1 MTSTVADQVR
11 LYVVRG
17 TAGEISEGIRNLIS
31 AGVLAPGDALPPIRA
46 LADDLEVH
54 RNTVAG
60 AYRLLV
66 AAGVVETQGRRGS
79 FVRAIPFL
87 EGEGGIAL
95 PGSVDLASGNPDPAL
110 LPDLRASLDR
120 TTYTPRLYGA
130 AATEPLLDSW
140 ARSSIEDEVPR
151 PCSITIT
158 NGAVD
163 AVERL
168 LTAHLTRGDA
178 VAIEDP
184 CFLASIGTL
193 KANSFRAVPMDI
205 DTSGITPQGL
215 LRALESGVRA
225 IICTPRAH
233 NPTGVSM
240 SADRAAILGSIL
252 AEFPHVLVIEDD
264 HFSAVSSNRYCR
276 LAPMSTTRWALVRS
290 VSKFLG
296 PDLRVAVVASD
307 LDTGIRLSTHPRSG
321 ANWVSHLQQ
330 RLSAELLSDPTVIDG
345 LANARAVY
353 ERRRTLLKSA
363 LSEHD
368 IEVPDTFDGLNV
380 WVPLDRDSEPI
391 VERLAE
397 SGWLVRDGSQ
407 FSATPGQCHRALR
420 VTASTITSDQAREFA
435 SALAEILASP

>member
-1 MTSTVADQVR
+1 
-11 LYVVRG
+11 VRG

-140 ARSSIEDEVPR
+140 ARSSIEDQVRR
-151 PCSITIT
+151 PYSITIT

-240 SADRAAILGSIL
+240 SADRAATLGNIL

-264 HFSAVSSNRYCR
+264 HFSAVSSNQYCR

-307 LDTGIRLSTHPRSG
+307 LDTGIRLSTHLRSG

-353 ERRRTLLKSA
+353 ER
-363 LSEHD
+363 
-368 IEVPDTFDGLNV
+368 
-380 WVPLDRDSEPI
+380 
-391 VERLAE
+391 
-397 SGWLVRDGSQ
+397 
-407 FSATPGQCHRALR
+407 
-420 VTASTITSDQAREFA
+420 
-435 SALAEILASP
+435 

>member
-140 ARSSIEDEVPR
+140 ARSSIEDEVLR

-205 DTSGITPQGL
+205 DTSGITRKG
-215 LRALESGVRA
+215 
-225 IICTPRAH
+225 CC
-233 NPTGVSM
+233 
-240 SADRAAILGSIL
+240 
-252 AEFPHVLVIEDD
+252 VLSKVVC
-264 HFSAVSSNRYCR
+264 AR
-276 LAPMSTTRWALVRS
+276 LFAPLVRTTPP
-290 VSKFLG
+290 G
-296 PDLRVAVVASD
+296 
-307 LDTGIRLSTHPRSG
+307 
-321 ANWVSHLQQ
+321 
-330 RLSAELLSDPTVIDG
+330 SA
-345 LANARAVY
+345 
-353 ERRRTLLKSA
+353 
-363 LSEHD
+363 
-368 IEVPDTFDGLNV
+368 
-380 WVPLDRDSEPI
+380 
-391 VERLAE
+391 
-397 SGWLVRDGSQ
+397 
-407 FSATPGQCHRALR
+407 
-420 VTASTITSDQAREFA
+420 
-435 SALAEILASP
+435 

>member
-1 MTSTVADQVR
+1 MSSAGQRARFPRASAISSVLGYWLQGMRCRPYGPWPTISRFT
-11 LYVVRG
+11 G
-17 TAGEISEGIRNLIS
+17 TQLPEPIACSWRRELWRHRAGAAASCEPYRSWKEKAVSLFLAAWISPAEILIRHCCLISEPRWTGPLTR
-31 AGVLAPGDALPPIRA
+31 
-46 LADDLEVH
+46 
-54 RNTVAG
+54 
-60 AYRLLV
+60 
-66 AAGVVETQGRRGS
+66 
-79 FVRAIPFL
+79 
-87 EGEGGIAL
+87 
-95 PGSVDLASGNPDPAL
+95 
-110 LPDLRASLDR
+110 
-120 TTYTPRLYGA
+120 PRLYGA

-140 ARSSIEDEVPR
+140 ARSSIEDEVLR

-307 LDTGIRLSTHPRSG
+307 LDTGIRLSTHLRSG